1 MPLYELKIDR
11 SFIAD
16 TPGDANGT
24 AIVQSILA
32 MAGHLGLRTIA
43 EGVETREQADFL
55 AANGASAMQGYLFGR
70 PMPLQE
76 LIALLK
82 SQHGELAVA
91 PGSQAAVVA
100 KTA

>member
-1 MPLYELKIDR
+1 
-11 SFIAD
+11 
-16 TPGDANGT
+16 
-24 AIVQSILA
+24 
-32 MAGHLGLRTIA
+32 
-43 EGVETREQADFL
+43 
-55 AANGASAMQGYLFGR
+55 MQGYLFGR